1 MNSLEALEIVQRI
14 NSVDWNYQYSDDYG
28 VYLRGQASV
37 ATFNKWANERE
48 WTSEDIEMIKHE
60 AMNYLKLSGSY
71 KDFPQG
77 RYDFFV
83 KKIDQLFKVK
93 KEEDTEVSEG

>member
-1 MNSLEALEIVQRI
+1 MNSIEALEVIKKI
-14 NSVDWNYQYSDDYG
+14 SSTDWNYQYSDDYG

-37 ATFNKWANERE
+37 AKIKKWINERE

-60 AMNYLKLSGSY
+60 AMNYLKLNESY
-71 KDFPQG
+71 KEFPQG
-77 RYDFFV
+77 RYDFFI

-93 KEEDTEVSEG
+93 EKTEMKRD

>member
-1 MNSLEALEIVQRI
+1 MNSLEALDIIHRI
-14 NSVDWNYQYSDDYG
+14 SSTDWNYQYSDDYG

-37 ATFNKWANERE
+37 AKIKKWINERE

-77 RYDFFV
+77 RYDFLV
-83 KKIDQLFKVK
+83 QKIERLFEVK
-93 KEEDTEVSEG
+93 KEVNTNE